1 MMLFQVSFLELNQ
14 SIWGSGYEG
23 DYSPMISRM
32 LNNFFQVRGFETPG
46 GVISAA
52 FPYLFGIAGLILFVM
67 LIWGSVEI
75 FLGATSSKSV
85 EAGKKRITTALIG
98 FILLFSAF
106 WIGQI
111 ISAIFGLDLGLT
123 GSPTN
128 PMNEFHQTR

>member
-1 MMLFQVSFLELNQ
+1 MMLYQVSFLELNEA
-14 SIWGSGYEG
+14 IWRSGRN
-23 DYSPMISRM
+23 DTAISR
-32 LNNFFQVRGFETPG
+32 LLATFRIRGFETPG
-46 GVISAA
+46 QVITYA

-67 LIWGSVEI
+67 LIWGSLEI
-75 FLGATSSKSV
+75 FMGATSSKSV